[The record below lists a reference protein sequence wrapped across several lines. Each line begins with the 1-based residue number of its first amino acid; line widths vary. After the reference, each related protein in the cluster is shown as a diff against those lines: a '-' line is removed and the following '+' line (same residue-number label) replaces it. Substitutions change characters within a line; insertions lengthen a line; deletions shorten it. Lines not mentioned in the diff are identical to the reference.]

1 MTLHPHSY
9 TCVIN
14 DSFTTHIKSHVILL
28 HCIYTKFT
36 SVIPIEIA
44 FPALNSFSNSLMGRA
59 WDRYRKKT
67 KSQTEPGWFPELT
80 KVVTLSPC
88 DFVTASFWCPGP
100 KKSSFHLDQR
110 TLFCDVGFCNLSK
123 CLITVRIR
131 TCPSSPSSLLS
142 AEMPDALVGL

>member
-9 TCVIN
+9 TRVIN

-59 WDRYRKKT
+59 WDRYRKKNKIT
-67 KSQTEPGWFPELT
+67 NWTGLVSGAHKGRNT
-80 KVVTLSPC
+80 SPC
-88 DFVTASFWCPGP
+88 DFVTASFWCPGS
-100 KKSSFHLDQR
+100 KKVILSFGSKN
-110 TLFCDVGFCNLSK
+110 TFCDVGFCNLSK